1 MKLQISNC
9 KKAAVQ
15 DGMIGL
21 FFEDINYAADGG
33 LYAEMIEN
41 RSFSFVDCYG
51 DVGDYYTKPAWGYG
65 WNATKECGEG
75 RMEYVTGSPISRVNP
90 WYLRFTAQDAGQGF
104 WNKAYDGI
112 YLEKGKTYTV
122 RFYARAAQYPEGDIT
137 VQVTKDGRICAQ
149 AEVSCI
155 HAPEKTWQKWNLY
168 EAVLE
173 AGETI
178 RNGRFTISLT
188 KPGTVEF
195 DLISMMPDDAVAGVF
210 RKDLFD
216 LLKGLHPGFFALSG
230 WMYYRR
236 KYTGKSLPLERKRR
250 RHQRSPHEFQSLG
263 SASDE
268 RGKRMAHAVFSLQ
281 PDPRYRFL

>member
-21 FFEDINYAADGG
+21 FLRISTTRRTAVCTQR
-33 LYAEMIEN
+33 LIEN

-122 RFYARAAQYPEGDIT
+122 RFMRGRRSIGREYYGTGHKGRQNLRA
-137 VQVTKDGRICAQ
+137 GRGFLHPC
-149 AEVSCI
+149 
-155 HAPEKTWQKWNLY
+155 
-168 EAVLE
+168 
-173 AGETI
+173 AGE
-178 RNGRFTISLT
+178 NLAEME
-188 KPGTVEF
+188 PV
-195 DLISMMPDDAVAGVF
+195 
-210 RKDLFD
+210 
-216 LLKGLHPGFFALSG
+216 
-230 WMYYRR
+230 
-236 KYTGKSLPLERKRR
+236 
-250 RHQRSPHEFQSLG
+250 
-263 SASDE
+263 
-268 RGKRMAHAVFSLQ
+268 
-281 PDPRYRFL
+281 